1 MNEENFIARNH
12 CLNIDFEEKNK
23 SLFYSIRSYI
33 FKKFG
38 IWDVWD
44 LLPYR
49 YRLYYYD
56 YIKPFFSPSNK
67 RIRKAVPR
75 EYRDVSS
82 LIVDIN
88 FEFVKAF
95 YEDEYKAGIVDWEAT
110 EHHKEFAHW
119 LELSYKWI
127 TQRRP
132 QLEKDLEN
140 AYPPTRD
147 FDTMF
152 EAKTDHNGKKVFELK
167 DDGVP
172 YEVKYKEVNRI
183 EEVIKTKD
191 TELLTE
197 LIKRRDYFWT

>member
-1 MNEENFIARNH
+1 MNEESFAARNH
-12 CLNIDFEEKNK
+12 CLKLDFEEKKK
-23 SLFYSIRSYI
+23 SLQGSVRSYI
-33 FKKFG
+33 YEKFE

-44 LLPYR
+44 LFPYR
-49 YRLYYYD
+49 WRMYYYD
-56 YIKPFFSPSNK
+56 QIKPFFSPSNK

-88 FEFVKAF
+88 FEFIKAF
-95 YEDEYKAGIVDWEAT
+95 YEDEYKSDIVDWDAT
-110 EHHKEFAHW
+110 DHHKEFAGW
-119 LELSYKWI
+119 LEKSYGYI
-127 TQRRP
+127 TKTKP

-140 AYPPTRD
+140 AYPTSRPLD
-147 FDTMF
+147 EWF
-152 EAKTDHNGKKVFELK
+152 EPIIDENGKKMYQMK

-197 LIKRRDYFWT
+197 LIKRREYFWT